1 MSWVSGALSLAGAA
15 ISAYSQYK
23 QGQDAKDVYEFNEA
37 LAEYQS
43 QYIKEASELEIQ
55 ALDRDVGDFVSRQ
68 RAIQGKSGTVANIG
82 SNAGAINRTYAERDI
97 DAALIRWRAGKDIE
111 MSDRGANLLGTQ
123 ASQFAKAGTIN
134 AATTLLGGASKWDYK
149 TTQLSP
155 SFKAVGSSG
164 KYNLG
169 QFGTTAYG
177 L

>member
-1 MSWVSGALSLAGAA
+1 MSWGAALQLASTA
-15 ISAYSQYK
+15 ISAYSDYK

-55 ALDRDVGDFVSRQ
+55 ALDRDVGDFVARQ

-82 SNAGAINRTYAERDI
+82 SNAGAINRTYMERDI

-123 ASQFAKAGTIN
+123 ANQFAKAGNIN
-134 AATTLLGGASKWDYK
+134 AATTLLGGLSKWDYK
-149 TTQLSP
+149 TSNLSTPYSKSPPVPAGSGYTP
-155 SFKAVGSSG
+155 SR
-164 KYNLG
+164 
-169 QFGTTAYG
+169 
-177 L
+177 

>member
-23 QGQDAKDVYEFNEA
+23 QGQDAKDVYEYNEA

-43 QYIKEASELEIQ
+43 QYIKEASELEVA
-55 ALDRDVGDFVSRQ
+55 ALERDVGDFVARQ

-82 SNAGAINRTYAERDI
+82 SNADAINRTYMERDI

-123 ASQFAKAGTIN
+123 ANQFARAGTIN
-134 AATTLLGGASKWDYK
+134 AATTLLGGLSKWDFKTSALSTSSYK
-149 TTQLSP
+149 KPPVPAFSGYTP
-155 SFKAVGSSG
+155 SR
-164 KYNLG
+164 
-169 QFGTTAYG
+169 
-177 L
+177 

>member
-1 MSWVSGALSLAGAA
+1 MSWISGALALAGTA

-23 QGQDAKDVYEFNEA
+23 QGQDSKDVYEYNEA

-82 SNAGAINRTYAERDI
+82 SNADAINRTYAERDI
-97 DAALIRWRAGKDIE
+97 DAALIRWRAGKDVE

-123 ASQFAKAGTIN
+123 ANQFARAGNIN
-134 AATTLLGGASKWDYK
+134 AATTLLGGLSKWDFK
-149 TTQLSP
+149 TSALKTNQTSAGYP
-155 SFKAVGSSG
+155 SVSTG
-164 KYNLG
+164 
-169 QFGTTAYG
+169 YG
-177 L
+177 YGRST